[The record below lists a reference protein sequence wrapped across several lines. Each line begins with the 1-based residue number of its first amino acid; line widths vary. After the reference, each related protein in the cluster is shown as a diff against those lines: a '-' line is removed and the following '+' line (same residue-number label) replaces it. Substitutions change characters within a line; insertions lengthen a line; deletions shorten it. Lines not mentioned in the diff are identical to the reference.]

1 MPGARVGLI
10 APSGLLRDEG
20 DVGRAVESA
29 RRMGWETVVGQ
40 HVLDRE
46 GYLAGPD
53 HHRLD
58 DLNRFSR
65 DDSIDAIWCI
75 RGGYGATRILDGI
88 DYDSWRRHPRT
99 LIGFSDITALHAAIG
114 RRADLVTFHGPT
126 ARNTM
131 SDFTH
136 SSLVLATMVAGEH
149 TLGAPAA
156 ETFRPGAARGRLA
169 GGNLALLA
177 SLQGT
182 PYAPD
187 LDGAILVLEDVNEA
201 VYRIDRMLTQLR
213 SSGALRKI
221 AGIAYG
227 HFTEM
232 QPDAD
237 GCSRTL
243 EAVLY
248 ETADRCAVPCLNQIP
263 LGHIDDQWTL
273 PLGKEA
279 TLDADEK
286 TLTIH

>member
-1 MPGARVGLI
+1 
-10 APSGLLRDEG
+10 
-20 DVGRAVESA
+20 
-29 RRMGWETVVGQ
+29 MGWETVVGQ
-40 HVLDRE
+40 HVLERD

-58 DLNRFSR
+58 DLNDFSN
-65 DDSIDAIWCI
+65 DNSIDAIWCI
-75 RGGYGATRILDGI
+75 RGGYGAMRILDGI
-88 DYDSWRRHPRT
+88 DYDAWRKHPKT

-114 RRADLVTFHGPT
+114 RHADVVTFHGPT
-126 ARNTM
+126 ARAAM

-136 SSLVLATMVAGEH
+136 ASLLIATTVAGEH
-149 TLGAPAA
+149 TLEAPDAA
-156 ETFRPGAARGRLA
+156 TFRSGVVRGPLA

-187 LDGAILVLEDVNEA
+187 LDGAILVLEDVNEE

-213 SSGALRKI
+213 LCGALEGI

-227 HFTEM
+227 HFTEIP
-232 QPDAD
+232 PDAERR
-237 GCSRTL
+237 SRTL

-248 ETADRCAVPCLNQIP
+248 ETADRCAVPCLNRIP
-263 LGHIDDQWTL
+263 LGHIDDHWTL
-273 PLGKEA
+273 PLGAEA
-279 TLDADEK
+279 TLDTDQK